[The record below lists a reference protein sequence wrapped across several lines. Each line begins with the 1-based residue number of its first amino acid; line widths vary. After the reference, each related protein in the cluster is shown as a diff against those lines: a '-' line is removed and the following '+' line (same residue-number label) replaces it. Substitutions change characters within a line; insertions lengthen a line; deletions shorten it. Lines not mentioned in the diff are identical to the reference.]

1 MTRSWI
7 AMVAILL
14 VMSFR
19 PAWTNDGCL
28 LATLFRRKTDYLR
41 VFRLCAKTLF
51 INDKRVRRNQSV
63 APVSFVAQSILLT

>member
-7 AMVAILL
+7 AVFAILL

-19 PAWTNDGCL
+19 PAWANDGGL
-28 LATLFRRKTDYLR
+28 LATLFRRKTDCLR
-41 VFRLCAKTLF
+41 VLRLCAKALF